1 MAEETRSERGGESR
15 REGGEEGRAEPREGV
30 AQPQSIPADLDITVF
45 STIALIEGIRTRYAV
60 PSFIRDTFFSRRS
73 YEAANIIAVDTYR
86 GGKTLAPF
94 VLPLEGQVVGRRRPF
109 QRSLIEAPIIA
120 PSRVITLREAGS
132 PGWGETPYNYKT
144 VEERVA
150 DLIASDTLDMD
161 EEIARTEEYMCA
173 SCMCEGRI
181 PISYRTKTDVLLDY
195 GFTNTTTLAKLWTDP
210 TANPLDDLAA
220 AQQALNANG
229 YSGSLAVYSSDA
241 WKALWGNTNVQNQL
255 KNFLNPITSYS
266 FPEGTPAGVAI
277 VPSFTY
283 PTLDNVVYSGT
294 YIDKAGAVKPFV
306 PKGSVILCS
315 PAVGNRLVYAQ
326 VSQIEQADGRFHSYL
341 LDRVPKLECNVNR
354 NFHQLTITAR
364 PVPVP
369 VDLMAWTVI
378 KGTVAP

>member
-1 MAEETRSERGGESR
+1 MADETQPEQTAAAPEGEQ
-15 REGGEEGRAEPREGV
+15 AL
-30 AQPQSIPADLDITVF
+30 PQSIPVDLDITVF
-45 STIALIEGIRTRYAV
+45 STIALIEGIRHRYAV

-73 YEAANIIAVDTYR
+73 YEAADIIACDTYR

-109 QRSLIEAPIIA
+109 QRSLVEAPIIA
-120 PSRVITLREAGS
+120 PSRVITLREAGAA
-132 PGWGETPYNYKT
+132 GWGETVYNYKT

-150 DLIASDTLDMD
+150 ELIANDTLDMD
-161 EEIARTEEYMCA
+161 EEISRTEEYMCA
-173 SCMCEGRI
+173 SCMCEGKI
-181 PISYRTKTDVLLDY
+181 PIHYRTKTDVLLDY
-195 GFTNTTTLAKLWTDP
+195 GFTNVTTLAKLWTDP

-229 YSGSLAVYSSDA
+229 YSGSLAVYSPDA
-241 WKALWGNTNVQNQL
+241 WKALWGNTNVQNQF
-255 KNFLNPITSYS
+255 KNILNPITSYS
-266 FPEGTPAGVAI
+266 FPEGTPAGVAT

-294 YIDKAGAVKPFV
+294 YVDKAGAVKPYI

-315 PAVGNRLVYAQ
+315 PAVSNRLVYAQ

-354 NFHQLTITAR
+354 NFHQLTITSR

>member
-1 MAEETRSERGGESR
+1 MADESETTAGAQGA
-15 REGGEEGRAEPREGV
+15 EGEGRAGEV
-30 AQPQSIPADLDITVF
+30 MPQSIPAELDIAVF
-45 STIALIEGIRTRYAV
+45 STVALIEGIRTRYAV
-60 PSFIRDTFFSRRS
+60 PSFIRDTFFGRRS
-73 YEAANIIAVDTYR
+73 YEAADIIAVDTYR

-94 VLPLEGQVVGRRRPF
+94 VLPLEGQVVGRRKPF
-109 QRSLIEAPIIA
+109 QRSLVEAPIIA
-120 PSRVITLREAGS
+120 PSRVITLREAGAA
-132 PGWGETPYNYKT
+132 GWGETVYNYKT

-150 DLIASDTLDMD
+150 ELIANDTLDMD

-173 SCMCEGRI
+173 SCMCEGKI
-181 PISYRTKTDVLLDY
+181 PIHYRTKTDVLLDY
-195 GFTNTTTLAKLWTDP
+195 GFTNVTTLAKLWTDP
-210 TANPLDDLAA
+210 TASPLDDLAA

-229 YSGSLAVYSSDA
+229 YSGSLAVYSPDA
-241 WKALWGNTNVQNQL
+241 WKALWGNTIVQNQF
-255 KNFLNPITSYS
+255 KNILNPITSYN
-266 FPEGTPAGVAI
+266 FPEGTPAGVAK

-294 YIDKAGAVKPFV
+294 YVDKAGAVKPFV

-315 PAVGNRLVYAQ
+315 PDVANRLVYAQ

-354 NFHQLTITAR
+354 NFHQLTITSR